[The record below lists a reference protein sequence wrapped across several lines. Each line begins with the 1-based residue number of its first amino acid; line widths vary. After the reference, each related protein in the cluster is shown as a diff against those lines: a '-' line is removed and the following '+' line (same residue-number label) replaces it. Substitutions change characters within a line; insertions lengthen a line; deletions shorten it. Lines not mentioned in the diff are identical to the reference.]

1 MLICVDLD
9 GTLLDTVPA
18 NAASYRA
25 ALEEQALPSPMNTTP
40 NTATAAI
47 ISSFYAR

>member
-18 NAASYRA
+18 NGAGGVGLYRD
-25 ALEEQALPSPMNTTP
+25 
-40 NTATAAI
+40 
-47 ISSFYAR
+47 R

>member
-18 NAASYRA
+18 R
-25 ALEEQALPSPMNTTP
+25 ALPSPMNTTP

>member
-18 NAASYRA
+18 NAAAYRA
-25 ALEEQALPSPMNTTP
+25 ALEEQGLILRP
-40 NTATAAI
+40 I
-47 ISSFYAR
+47 LQRRLL

>member
-18 NAASYRA
+18 NAAMNIT
-25 ALEEQALPSPMNTTP
+25 PSA
-40 NTATAAI
+40 ATAGTTRG
-47 ISSFYAR
+47 FCRR

>member
-18 NAASYRA
+18 NAASYRRGTGGA
-25 ALEEQALPSPMNTTP
+25 GL
-40 NTATAAI
+40 
-47 ISSFYAR
+47 YRDR